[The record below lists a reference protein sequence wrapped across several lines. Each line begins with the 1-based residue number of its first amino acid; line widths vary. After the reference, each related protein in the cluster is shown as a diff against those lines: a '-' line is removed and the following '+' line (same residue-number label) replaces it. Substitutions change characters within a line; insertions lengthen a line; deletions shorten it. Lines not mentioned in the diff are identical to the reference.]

1 VAEKQPLLFISNGN
15 MRNLKIKIVQYNKI
29 YKWFNLRNQYAMRI
43 MQLISSAYGKN
54 DAEWEFYHFC
64 DKGSAL

>member
-1 VAEKQPLLFISNGN
+1 